1 MEIGKTISAGD
12 NNQYSIS
19 NSKQRNKLSN
29 SLKKKNEIN
38 NNISNISEIL
48 DNASI
53 AYIKGT
59 ISNGFEITGYIPF
72 SPDEKFERVKERIA
86 LKFSKLGKK
95 IQIVCDNYNINET
108 MSENNIKNMDTI
120 SVQLLASD

>member
-19 NSKQRNKLSN
+19 HSKQRNKLSN
-29 SLKKKNEIN
+29 SLKKKMKY

-86 LKFSKLGKK
+86 LKFNKLGKK

>member
-29 SLKKKNEIN
+29 SLKKKNDIN